1 MMGSLMNTA
10 AQKFVV
16 FFGLFFL
23 SIPAVAEDFDATH
36 YPVAAE
42 SLERLSMIVSVGN
55 RVKERKLH
63 ITTRHLRFPAQR
75 KRFLGIMA
83 EENSANTK
91 ITAEKN
97 LVTGEKKFFLDI
109 EGEVRNSSKP
119 EAFTLMMFDNNRS
132 YILPLNEISIAER
145 FTPKRWEQRCI
156 PPGGCFLVVTGG
168 ERLQTYTWR
177 GELPITVVQ
186 DFAERGSKADDRLI
200 FWVGDTTNNSEKNLS
215 KISDGDRLLF
225 RHQLKAMMNAFEVI
239 PKYSG

>member
-1 MMGSLMNTA
+1 MMGSLMNTVT
-10 AQKFVV
+10 QKFVV

-55 RVKERKLH
+55 RVKEGKLH

-91 ITAEKN
+91 ITAEKY
-97 LVTGEKKFFLDI
+97 LVTGETKFFLDI
-109 EGEVRNSSKP
+109 VRVVQHFSKP
-119 EAFTLMMFDNNRS
+119 EEFTLIMFDNSKS
-132 YILPLNEISIAER
+132 YILPVNEISVTESFSPVRLQQTCNPA
-145 FTPKRWEQRCI
+145 TGCSMYL
-156 PPGGCFLVVTGG
+156 GGR
-168 ERLQTYTWR
+168 ERLKTYTWR
-177 GELPITVVQ
+177 GELPIAVIR
-186 DFAERGSKADDRLI
+186 DFAERDGKVDDRLI
-200 FWVGDTTNNSEKNLS
+200 FWVGDTTDISEKNLS

-225 RHQLKAMMNAFEVI
+225 RHQLKAVMNAFEVI